1 MAENKRTR
9 PRRRWGRVL
18 APPTSES
25 VALTGSARR
34 WRSAVV
40 APSRVPAVAPRTV
53 DVCATRRGGPHH
65 NGRSS
70 LPWSQAAPSSRQQ
83 RETSGLPPWDEERRC
98 RRPCSVKRRAPRH
111 PAREQ
116 ASQRAARVEPGNERG
131 KHDAP
136 IADDAH
142 VAVVKH
148 RGMRISVH
156 RQQQAGAPNPG
167 EMVRGTAQPDREM
180 KERGDA
186 APGDADLSGTREQAL
201 VGDLAGRGELGA
213 ENGGEVL
220 ELGGSR
226 PS

>member
-1 MAENKRTR
+1 
-9 PRRRWGRVL
+9 
-18 APPTSES
+18 
-25 VALTGSARR
+25 
-34 WRSAVV
+34 
-40 APSRVPAVAPRTV
+40 
-53 DVCATRRGGPHH
+53 
-65 NGRSS
+65 
-70 LPWSQAAPSSRQQ
+70 
-83 RETSGLPPWDEERRC
+83 
-98 RRPCSVKRRAPRH
+98 
-111 PAREQ
+111 
-116 ASQRAARVEPGNERG
+116 
-131 KHDAP
+131 
-136 IADDAH
+136 
-142 VAVVKH
+142 
-148 RGMRISVH
+148 MRISVH